1 LIFRLQNVGMHYGPI
16 EVLRGVTLSFDR
28 SELAAIIGPNGAGK
42 STLLSIMAGMLPQHT
57 GECRLDGKPLAKWP
71 RKLFAQS
78 VSVVPQLQSVEFPF
92 SAEQVVLMGRMP
104 FSDGMFESA
113 SDEAAVTHAMEITDT
128 VQFRHRDFRTLS
140 GGERQ
145 RVIVAS
151 ALAQSPKAL
160 LLDEPTTFLD
170 LEHQVSLYRLL
181 RSLCGGGL
189 LAISVTHDINL
200 AAAYADRIIMLH
212 NGTIVAD
219 GKPHEVIHNA
229 SIRTV
234 FSTDVEIQQSQSG
247 RPWIHYGG

>member
-1 LIFRLQNVGMHYGPI
+1 MIFRLQNVGMHYGTT

-28 SELAAIIGPNGAGK
+28 GELVAVIGPNGAGK
-42 STLLSIMAGMLPQHT
+42 STLLGIMSGMRRSFS
-57 GECRLDGKPLAKWP
+57 GECWLDEKPLAQWP

-78 VSVVPQLQSVEFPF
+78 VSVVPQLQTVEFPF

-113 SDEAAVTHAMEITDT
+113 SDEAAVAHAMQITDT
-128 VQFRHRDFRTLS
+128 SQFRSRDFRTLS

-145 RVIVAS
+145 RVILAS
-151 ALAQSPKAL
+151 ALAQSPRAL

-181 RSLCGGGL
+181 RNLCREGL
-189 LAISVTHDINL
+189 FAISVTHDINL

-212 NGTIVAD
+212 DGAIVAD
-219 GKPHEVIHNA
+219 GRPDEVIHSA
-229 SIRTV
+229 SIRAV
-234 FSTDVEIQQSQSG
+234 FSTDVEIQHSQNG
-247 RPWIHYGG
+247 RPWIHYGS